1 VRTDRL
7 FRAEV
12 SIKEVMGES
21 MRKLSKILFA
31 ILIGLS
37 FVAGSAIASPSSY
50 RHRPRGP
57 RSYKHGGKHGK
68 HGKFVIENYS
78 WSQENSAIVVGGG
91 KGGGAGAGR
100 ANTGIKVKRP
110 PKKRNLLASPPK

>member
-68 HGKFVIENYS
+68 HGKHAIENSS
-78 WSQENSAIVVGGG
+78 WPVGNPPIVTGVRAG
-91 KGGGAGAGR
+91 KGGAGR
-100 ANTGIKVKRP
+100 PNTGIKVKRP
-110 PKKRNLLASPPK
+110 PKKRNLLTSPPK

>member
-1 VRTDRL
+1 
-7 FRAEV
+7 
-12 SIKEVMGES
+12 
-21 MRKLSKILFA
+21 MRRLSKILFA

-68 HGKFVIENYS
+68 IAIENYS
-78 WSQENSAIVVGGG
+78 WSQQNSATVVGGG
-91 KGGGAGAGR
+91 KGGGAGN
-100 ANTGIKVKRP
+100 ANTVGRIKVKRP
-110 PKKRNLLASPPK
+110 PKKRNLLTSPPK